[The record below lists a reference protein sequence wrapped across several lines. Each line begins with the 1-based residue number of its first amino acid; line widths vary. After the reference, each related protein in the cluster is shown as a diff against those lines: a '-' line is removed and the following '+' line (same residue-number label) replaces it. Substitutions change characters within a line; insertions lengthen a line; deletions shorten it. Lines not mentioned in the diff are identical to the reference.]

1 MGDEL
6 PMSWHVDA
14 MVVALARAAMARGVG
29 LVVPAEPRFAPLVA
43 DIVSEYATPR
53 EAEGFNGGPQTREAE
68 GSRRMLAFVTFGSSK
83 AASARG
89 STSKSAFLSAMGL
102 LQEIGMVDETVGA
115 LAAAADTYRLRA
127 AVLVGSGG
135 LVTQALRSGTVA
147 RLPQHRFLG
156 PAARRP
162 RQMQNQS
169 IGVAEG
175 LDTEFAIAKS
185 RIEHYWP
192 RVGEMPK
199 RQEEAVEPIDFWR
212 YPAYPMYADQVVRQV
227 LDEWPTSKR

>member
-14 MVVALARAAMARGVG
+14 MVVALARAAMAQGVG

-53 EAEGFNGGPQTREAE
+53 EAEGFDSGPQTREAE
-68 GSRRMLAFVTFGSSK
+68 GSRRMLAFVTFGSPK

-89 STSKSAFLSAMGL
+89 SASKSAFLSAMGPL
-102 LQEIGMVDETVGA
+102 REIGMIDETVDPV
-115 LAAAADTYRLRA
+115 AAAADRYRLRA

-147 RLPQHRFLG
+147 RLPQHRFLA
-156 PAARRP
+156 PATRRP
-162 RQMQNQS
+162 RQQQHQS
-169 IGVAEG
+169 IWETEG

-185 RIEHYWP
+185 RIEHYSP
-192 RVGEMPK
+192 RFGDMPR
-199 RQEEAVEPIDFWR
+199 RQEEAVAPIDFWR
-212 YPAYPMYADQVVRQV
+212 YPAYPMYADQVMRKA
-227 LDEWPTSKR
+227 LDEGTAVKR

>member
-14 MVVALARAAMARGVG
+14 MVVALARAAMAQGVG

-53 EAEGFNGGPQTREAE
+53 EAEAFNGGPQTREAE

-89 STSKSAFLSAMGL
+89 STSKSAFLSAMGP
-102 LQEIGMVDETVGA
+102 LQEIGMVDETVGPV
-115 LAAAADTYRLRA
+115 AAAADRYRLRA

-147 RLPQHRFLG
+147 RLPQHRFLA

-162 RQMQNQS
+162 RRQQHQS
-169 IGVAEG
+169 IWVAEG

-192 RVGEMPK
+192 RVGDMPK
-199 RQEEAVEPIDFWR
+199 RQEEAAAPIDFWR
-212 YPAYPMYADQVVRQV
+212 YPAYPMYADQVMRRA
-227 LDEWPTSKR
+227 LDEGTAEKR